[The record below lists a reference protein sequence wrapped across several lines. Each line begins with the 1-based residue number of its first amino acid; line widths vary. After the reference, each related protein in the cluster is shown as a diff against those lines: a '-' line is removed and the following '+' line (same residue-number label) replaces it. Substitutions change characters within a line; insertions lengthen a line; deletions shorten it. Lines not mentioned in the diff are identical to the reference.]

1 MEKRFQSN
9 VKRLRSMNDLSL
21 AQFVGS
27 SILESILKYSG
38 EQPVFCDC
46 VKLIRSLPI
55 EILPGDKMNIITK
68 IFESIKTTLRSL
80 GKPVGADDILP
91 ILEFILIRGNIQG
104 LGVEIRL
111 IKDFLHPDIQG
122 GEKGLLFC
130 HFFSAY
136 KSLAK

>member
-9 VKRLRSMNDLSL
+9 VKRLRAMNDLSL

-27 SILESILKYSG
+27 NILEGILTSSAEK
-38 EQPVFCDC
+38 PVFCDC
-46 VKLIRSLPI
+46 VKLIRSLPLQ
-55 EILPGDKMNIITK
+55 ILPGEKMNVVTG
-68 IFESIKTTLRSL
+68 IFESIKQTLRSL
-80 GKPVGADDILP
+80 SKPVGADDILP
-91 ILEFILIRGNIQG
+91 IVEFIMIRGNVQG